1 MRFEFFDADDVKHLA
16 ATLIDELGL
25 SHVDH
30 RRLVCFRS
38 RGSKSQGTIARIYS
52 LSRIWQKALNLPPH
66 YLMEVISERYD
77 KLDEDEKQKIIIHEL
92 LHIPQSFKGGFRHHR
107 GYVTNRRVEQLFKQ
121 FAEKRRMNKVHQ
133 ERERN
138 ISLPKP

>member
-1 MRFEFFDADDVKHLA
+1 MRFEFFDAEDVRHLA
-16 ATLIDELGL
+16 ADLIDELGL
-25 SHVDH
+25 NHVDS

-38 RGSKSQGTIARIYS
+38 RGSKSQGTVARIYS

-92 LHIPQSFKGGFRHHR
+92 LHIPQTFRGGFRHHR

-121 FAEKRRMNKVHQ
+121 LAEKRRITKSNKSDF
-133 ERERN
+133 EN
-138 ISLPKP
+138 K